1 MGNYI
6 TIGEYN
12 KLYKYIWIC
21 ILLKSIFEYLYGN
34 DFIEDMKYFKSYTYP
49 KSVLIQEGLNYL
61 GIFILSIFLLFYEK
75 SQNKNEQSESLVN
88 NNNYHINKKSHNPS
102 LIYLD
107 IENIETSFKCIFMV
121 IILIIVCDQLMNTF
135 FILNLKGLNYRMCEI
150 FFVCFITLKMF
161 KIPIYRHK
169 KLAIGFI
176 LVFCSSMKNFS
187 TYYRIIDNH
196 KKRVFKV
203 YAWIIP
209 IGILFFIV
217 LSFLRAYMFCKI
229 KWLLDLKFISVSK
242 LLILYGFFGSLICL
256 IISIIPTYIPC
267 IKNKNTF
274 KNIKYFC
281 NVTDFDYTTNST
293 VYYYDNYFIYIKTLW
308 KNDRNCFINII
319 YLFLI
324 LFKIFLSFLIKLFSI
339 LIIKNLSPEY
349 LICSNSIFYF
359 ISELIDTIACLFFD
373 KFKYYKLYDILDE
386 ICSILGTIFY
396 LELIEFNFCGL
407 DYNLKRKII
416 IRSIE
421 ESKV

>member
-61 GIFILSIFLLFYEK
+61 GIFILSIFLFFYEK

-88 NNNYHINKKSHNPS
+88 NHINKKSHNPS

-121 IILIIVCDQLMNTF
+121 IILIIVC
-135 FILNLKGLNYRMCEI
+135 YRMCEI
-150 FFVCFITLKMF
+150 FFVCYITLKMF

-176 LVFCSSMKNFS
+176 LIFCSSMKNFS

-217 LSFLRAYMFCKI
+217 LSFFRAYMFCKI

-281 NVTDFDYTTNST
+281 NVTDFEYFFLFLL
-293 VYYYDNYFIYIKTLW
+293 NYF
-308 KNDRNCFINII
+308 
-319 YLFLI
+319 LF
-324 LFKIFLSFLIKLFSI
+324 
-339 LIIKNLSPEY
+339 
-349 LICSNSIFYF
+349 
-359 ISELIDTIACLFFD
+359 
-373 KFKYYKLYDILDE
+373 
-386 ICSILGTIFY
+386 
-396 LELIEFNFCGL
+396 
-407 DYNLKRKII
+407 
-416 IRSIE
+416 
-421 ESKV
+421 